1 MQSRSGNLALMANGF
16 PYAIA
21 AQGAYSNR
29 ACSAFIG
36 DGGFSMLM
44 AEFATCV
51 KYRLPVKV
59 AIIKHNS
66 LGMITWEQ
74 MIFLGS
80 PEYGC
85 DLQSIDFAG
94 FTRACGETG
103 FTISKTPLNAARFWT
118 RHERLRAR

>member
-1 MQSRSGNLALMANGF
+1 
-16 PYAIA
+16 
-21 AQGAYSNR
+21 
-29 ACSAFIG
+29 
-36 DGGFSMLM
+36 MLM

-59 AIIKHNS
+59 VIIKHNS

-74 MIFLGS
+74 MIFLGN

-85 DLQSIDFAG
+85 DMQLIDVAG

-103 FTISKTPLNAARFWT
+103 FTIEDPSECGAILD
-118 RHERLRAR
+118 RHERFRGR